1 MMIPISIYIYSG
13 YSIGFDTSR
22 SSLLSDVSVFDKNV
36 MVFRGDMSSSVHIN
50 NKRRYLDSSQ
60 RFNAKVRRYHY
71 HCRERIFY
79 KLY

>member
-22 SSLLSDVSVFDKNV
+22 SSLLSDVSAFDKNV
-36 MVFRGDMSSSVHIN
+36 MVFRGDMSSSMHIN
-50 NKRRYLDSSQ
+50 NKKRYLDSSQ
-60 RFNAKVRRYHY
+60 RFNAKVRQYHY
-71 HCRERIFY
+71 DCRERIFY

>member
-1 MMIPISIYIYSG
+1 M
-13 YSIGFDTSR
+13 
-22 SSLLSDVSVFDKNV
+22 SDVSAFDKNV

-60 RFNAKVRRYHY
+60 KFNAKVRRYHY